1 MTGQLQSQQSRW
13 KHKNWAIGTFQPYK
27 SPGLD
32 GISPAF
38 LQQGQAKLLPIL
50 RKVLISSLALGYI
63 PSAWSRARVVFIPK
77 TGKKDITNPKSF
89 RPISLKSFDEMSRG
103 DMVAKGHHLNF
114 RYESILVSGLKETKK
129 AELVENSAPAESK
142 APVLATQSPPP
153 ANKSVPCKLG
163 HSEMLED
170 LAEDEDLLDLTVVG
184 KMEGGLPCHRRS
196 SRRSSRTAAW
206 MKRT

>member
-1 MTGQLQSQQSRW
+1 MLSNQNKMETE
-13 KHKNWAIGTFQPYK
+13 
-27 SPGLD
+27 
-32 GISPAF
+32 
-38 LQQGQAKLLPIL
+38 
-50 RKVLISSLALGYI
+50 
-63 PSAWSRARVVFIPK
+63 AWRVVSRRIE
-77 TGKKDITNPKSF
+77 GGGALLVIG
-89 RPISLKSFDEMSRG
+89 IDEMSRG

-170 LAEDEDLLDLTVVG
+170 LAEDEDLLDLTVAG